1 MESSL
6 LRGEGKGGRGAAFAD
21 FDNDGNV
28 DVAINNLDG
37 HPALLRNDGGAQAGY
52 CLTLALGG
60 VRNNLSAIGAR
71 VTLETESGRQ
81 MREK

>member
-1 MESSL
+1 M
-6 LRGEGKGGRGAAFAD
+6 
-21 FDNDGNV
+21 
-28 DVAINNLDG
+28 AINNLDG

-60 VRNNLSAIGAR
+60 VRNNRSAIGAR
-71 VTLETESGRQ
+71 VTLETESRRQ